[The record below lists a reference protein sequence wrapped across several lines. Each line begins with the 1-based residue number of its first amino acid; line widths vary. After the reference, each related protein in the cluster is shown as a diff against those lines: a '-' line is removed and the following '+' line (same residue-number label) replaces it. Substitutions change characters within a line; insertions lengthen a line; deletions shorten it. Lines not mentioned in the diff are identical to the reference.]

1 MMNIDHMR
9 DVLTEYE
16 IEHIQTLSTRNLF
29 DYVRE
34 TIILQFSD
42 DEVRKLYYYTM
53 DHIDDDERD

>member
-16 IEHIQTLSTRNLF
+16 IEHIQSLSTRNLF

-42 DEVRKLYYYTM
+42 DEVRKLHYYTM

>member
-16 IEHIQTLSTRNLF
+16 IEHIQSLSTRNLF

-34 TIILQFSD
+34 RVILQFSD
-42 DEVRKLYYYTM
+42 DEVRRLYYYTM
-53 DHIDDDERD
+53 AQVDEDERD

>member
-16 IEHIQTLSTRNLF
+16 IEHIQSLSTRNLF

>member
-1 MMNIDHMR
+1 MR

-16 IEHIQTLSTRNLF
+16 IEHIQSLSTRNLF